1 MDGINEIIRNLR
13 AKPTTSEQTSDTC
26 PICGGLGYTVRRAE
40 NGELFSRECK
50 CEIIR
55 QNRRRVERSGLAALL
70 ESCTF
75 ERYQTPEPWQRSAK
89 AAAEAYMSD
98 CRGKWFFI
106 GGSSGTGKTHL
117 CTAICGRLMDGG
129 IPVRYLQWRA
139 DIPPIKAKINDAEA
153 YRNAMSPLKTIRA
166 LYIDDFLKGSV
177 TDGDRNVAFDLL
189 NARYNDPRAITIFST
204 EMTIDKILEWDEAI
218 GSRIA
223 ERARDYTFNLRGKQ
237 NWRLK

>member
-1 MDGINEIIRNLR
+1 MDGINEIIRNLKT
-13 AKPTTSEQTSDTC
+13 KPTTSEQTSDAC
-26 PICGGLGYTVRRAE
+26 PICGGLGYIVRRAE

-55 QNRRRVERSGLAALL
+55 QNRRRVERSGLASLL

-75 ERYQTPEPWQRSAK
+75 ERYQTPEPWQKSTK
-89 AAAEAYMSD
+89 AAAEAYLSD

-153 YRNAMSPLKTIRA
+153 YRNAMWPLKTIRA
-166 LYIDDFLKGSV
+166 LYIDDFLKGSI

-223 ERARDYTFNLRGKQ
+223 ERARDCTFNLRGKQ

>member
-1 MDGINEIIRNLR
+1 
-13 AKPTTSEQTSDTC
+13 
-26 PICGGLGYTVRRAE
+26 
-40 NGELFSRECK
+40 
-50 CEIIR
+50 
-55 QNRRRVERSGLAALL
+55 
-70 ESCTF
+70 
-75 ERYQTPEPWQRSAK
+75 
-89 AAAEAYMSD
+89 
-98 CRGKWFFI
+98 
-106 GGSSGTGKTHL
+106 
-117 CTAICGRLMDGG
+117 MDGG